1 MSLSPRLFTRVIAA
15 WKAWRTWRD
24 SVAKAA
30 RSAIRMPCLCWM
42 VPSIAMRRPFWSVGY
57 YQLVLNSEDH
67 RRLVRL
73 DEHFEPCF
81 SSFSTWNCEISASGE
96 AFSSLPAVS
105 IVKIIQEWYL
115 VVGGRWCSISVLF
128 GYVGRM
134 LGGQAYQEGLSQYTK
149 LEN

>member
-1 MSLSPRLFTRVIAA
+1 
-15 WKAWRTWRD
+15 
-24 SVAKAA
+24 
-30 RSAIRMPCLCWM
+30 
-42 VPSIAMRRPFWSVGY
+42 MRRPFWSVGY